1 MTHILFFVAAF
12 AVTTVA
18 QEPMTDDEYDAAM
31 KEIRLTLGDT
41 RGHVDARY
49 WPELETEVGR
59 LQVFFEQIELF
70 WNARGVDGATGF
82 AQEALK
88 ALESLSTAANQED
101 QPAARDALKS
111 LQGSCQSCHE
121 EFREETDNGY
131 RIKP

>member
-1 MTHILFFVAAF
+1 MTRILFFVAAL

-88 ALESLSTAANQED
+88 ELESLSTASNQED

-121 EFREETDNGY
+121 GFREETDNGY